1 MMGSSIL
8 DSESANSEGAEEDEG
23 AALKE
28 VLHGA
33 AKKVA
38 MHVHCPMVGYPLVQE
53 VLNHAIGLG
62 VNDEG
67 EGHSG

>member
-1 MMGSSIL
+1 MTKTLQTPKVLKKMK
-8 DSESANSEGAEEDEG
+8 
-23 AALKE
+23 ALKE
-28 VLHGA
+28 DLHGA

-38 MHVHCPMVGYPLVQE
+38 MHVHCPMMGCPLVQE